1 MAAQTYFSTNGV
13 QGFPFLHILT
23 NICYLCSFW
32 WQPFWQVWGDI
43 SLWFCFAF
51 PWWLARLSIFSWLS
65 AFPLWK
71 NVYSVFLPVVFF
83 FLSCMSCLYIL
94 HINPLLVISFANIFS
109 HLVGHLFIDGFQ
121 QILSLVRSHLFIFAF
136 FSSYFRRQIQEI
148 FLQFMSKST
157 LPIFSSRNF
166 LLWYRVLPL
175 GL

>member
-1 MAAQTYFSTNGV
+1 MTTVLTGV
-13 QGFPFLHILT
+13 RRYLIMVFL
-23 NICYLCSFW
+23 C
-32 WQPFWQVWGDI
+32 I
-43 SLWFCFAF
+43 SLVISEAEHLF
-51 PWWLARLSIFSWLS
+51 LAVCISSLEKCLFSFS
-65 AFPLWK
+65 ARCCCCCC
-71 NVYSVFLPVVFF
+71 F

-121 QILSLVRSHLFIFAF
+121 QILSLVRSYLFIFAF

-166 LLWYRVLPL
+166 LLWYLVLPL

>member
-43 SLWFCFAF
+43 SLRFCFAF

-71 NVYSVFLPVVFF
+71 NVYSVFLPVGFF

-121 QILSLVRSHLFIFAF
+121 QILSLVRSRL
-136 FSSYFRRQIQEI
+136 
-148 FLQFMSKST
+148 
-157 LPIFSSRNF
+157 F
-166 LLWYRVLPL
+166 LLFFLLTLGGRSKKYSCNLCQRVLCLYFPP
-175 GL
+175 GIFYYGTWSYT